1 MRVAP
6 EGNMEP
12 GALDQGLFR
21 GSEQCRHYQ
30 PTSRPTSCCSPR
42 YSQTRL
48 NKTLDTDSGILSSC
62 SSRSSSEIYS
72 MGKGTSSSAIG
83 ENNCATDQYGIQL
96 ERDLQLNLLES
107 ESRRC
112 ALSDSLKTACCALKE
127 QREQMSKKNME
138 VINHSAIIDKMIL
151 KQKLLET
158 KVKLLHEKEGT
169 QKGVKLDEAE
179 REREFQDRIWCLEE
193 EIENINLKLEQMA
206 LKKRT
211 TLSPI
216 SCYLGDGRNEAKEQ
230 PPNYLHTLNGSLAW
244 YRDRDWN
251 LKEKNGGVNLDNV
264 IGEGDLQEIPSC
276 LVSAETGR
284 ASIENQ
290 MADLHSEL
298 FQTKCESYGLKKQ
311 YLKSESQLTANRN
324 INESLLLEVTRLKQ
338 SLQASEQQMLK
349 LQSEKEILTSRL
361 KTLECERQQIFNQK
375 ELLLKTLKKLKC
387 HKHEDSLLQ
396 INSDDR
402 TPSINLQECPS
413 KLCAQCEC
421 LSKEPELAKDE
432 DKLSVHQEQM
442 EHGGECL
449 TDGSNSVMAPG
460 TELLSTETEEIGL
473 QSKKIIPKI
482 NQATQ
487 ENTRLWTESK
497 DSDEGLQQQNADL
510 TKTHGNI
517 NLQFEKLLEKIEG
530 FVKLSLKLEIER
542 NQTVCKLRMQTTEIK
557 NLEVSSVCNRKL
569 LLHLLSKN
577 IHLRHDNQLKANQ
590 LTVLIIG
597 LHHLRNA
604 YQALSQNVDHPE
616 GNSSADW
623 INRLQLIKDIIEKFK
638 IQQKKLKLLEEE
650 NELLAQKSSCE
661 SLRNME
667 AKVTA
672 LQKDILKLTALDT
685 QTRLQ
690 QDHHKILL
698 TDEAA
703 LGLHSKTMGRLPGC
717 EKQATLQKQGEQAE
731 TEDDLRR
738 LYPFAAKTMAIE
750 DV

>member
-396 INSDDR
+396 INSDDSISIYR

-672 LQKDILKLTALDT
+672 LQKDILKMKQPWACIRKQWEGSLVVRNRQHYRNRENKQKL
-685 QTRLQ
+685 
-690 QDHHKILL
+690 
-698 TDEAA
+698 
-703 LGLHSKTMGRLPGC
+703 KT
-717 EKQATLQKQGEQAE
+717 T
-731 TEDDLRR
+731 
-738 LYPFAAKTMAIE
+738 
-750 DV
+750 